1 MTQHKKAEEAKPDQ
15 KKRRQVE
22 RTAIGD
28 QTDDLA
34 RGTCIGDYPLAA
46 SGAGSVCGQIA
57 GISNRQLQSAQ
68 RFALV
73 THIGQLH
80 GNQHLQRIVAS
91 VGLTSSTAPY
101 QPKNSGERRSG
112 NKVAT
117 RSTNLQRLAVPGLPA
132 RWVRQAEA
140 NLTGDP
146 QAAVNAVVQGLVGR
160 GQVNTAYLDGGRV
173 TYVSDRSRMP
183 RGHYGHTSLTP
194 GSGHP
199 RPCRVVVGPDALRS
213 VGLLY
218 TTIMH
223 EYQHVLQFRQNRG
236 GAGES
241 VDEVEAR
248 LWEIEH
254 LQDSGLWRD
263 VQYMAVL
270 PGQLQHWW
278 NQLTTTQQAPLR
290 ARHRRALATIQE
302 MNRRRLEEQFRQ
314 QTGRG
319 SPAARTIQRED
330 AGSPDAGTTRGPRDA
345 GPAAGVPAPARGPT
359 PSEPQLAR
367 PTFTAGRFESYAP
380 RFDAV
385 YTPVGPVPSEGTFE
399 VILKVHIAYRD
410 FSRALMRRERRY
422 RRHRFTREQL
432 RDFAWSESEKRTFAS
447 GFQTSVQTAW
457 GGKHIL
463 HLNDPTFSEY
473 RARVQVRV
481 DIVRD
486 RNQAH
491 TKITAQ
497 KIPRGAPR
505 FRSFVRG
512 DEAVLDIRDVTEPTT
527 STDASVHYVRQVG
540 PFGFDS
546 AELTSEIEGQ
556 LRSIESDLR
565 PLQSPTDRS
574 RLLGGDWY
582 VDFTGRASARGS
594 RAYNERLGL
603 RRAQAVEQ
611 RMYTDMGY
619 PRVTQPRSTSRG
631 EEHASR
637 DERFQRVD
645 IKVWSFRRAFE
656 EPSRSITQNV
666 AAHEAGH
673 MFGLG
678 DEYVEEEPPRDVE
691 PKFMGDRP
699 SHYGDVQA
707 LMGTE
712 AANDLLVQDS
722 GSIMSQGGEVRRG
735 HYVYF
740 LQRINQLTGRRWT
753 VE

>member
-1 MTQHKKAEEAKPDQ
+1 MTVHRKAEEAKPEQ
-15 KKRRQVE
+15 KKRQRVE
-22 RTAIGD
+22 PAGLGD
-28 QTDDLA
+28 FADDLA
-34 RGTCIGDYPLAA
+34 RGISVSGYPLAMT
-46 SGAGSVCGQIA
+46 GDDSVRGQAAQI
-57 GISNRQLQSAQ
+57 NDHRLQSAQ
-68 RFALV
+68 RFALAAR
-73 THIGQLH
+73 IGRLH
-80 GNQHLQRIVAS
+80 GNQHLQRVVAS
-91 VGLTSSTAPY
+91 VWHADKAAPC
-101 QPKNSGERRSG
+101 QPKNGNGRRPVTDASHPPRM
-112 NKVAT
+112 V
-117 RSTNLQRLAVPGLPA
+117 QCLAVPGLPA
-132 RWVRQAEA
+132 RWVRQAET
-140 NLTGDP
+140 NLTSDP
-146 QAAVNAVVQGLVGR
+146 QAAVNAVVQGLVEE
-160 GQVNTAYLDGGRV
+160 GQVNTSYLAGGRV

-194 GSGHP
+194 GTGHP
-199 RPCRVVVGPDALRS
+199 RPCRVIVGPDAMRN
-213 VGLLY
+213 VGLLF

-223 EYQHVLQFRQNRG
+223 EYQHVLQFRQNRA
-236 GAGES
+236 GAGEA

-248 LWEIEH
+248 LWEVEH

-278 NQLTTTQQAPLR
+278 TQLTTTQQVHLR
-290 ARHRRALATIQE
+290 ARYRRAQATIRE
-302 MNRRRLEEQFRQ
+302 MNQRRLEEQFRQ
-314 QTGRG
+314 QTGGG
-319 SPAARTIQRED
+319 SAAARTVQRED
-330 AGSPDAGTTRGPRDA
+330 AGTPDAGVTRGPRDA
-345 GPAAGVPAPARGPT
+345 GPAAGVPTPARGPA
-359 PSEPQLAR
+359 PSEPQPAR
-367 PTFTAGRFESYAP
+367 PTFTSGRYLSYAP

-432 RDFAWSESEKRTFAS
+432 RDFVWSESEKRAFAS
-447 GFQTSVQTAW
+447 GFQSSVQNAW
-457 GGKHIL
+457 SGKHIL
-463 HLNDPTFSEY
+463 HLNDPAFAEY

-497 KIPRGAPR
+497 KIPRGVPR
-505 FRSFVRG
+505 FRSYVRG

-527 STDASVHYVRQVG
+527 STDTSVHYVRQVG

-546 AELTSEIEGQ
+546 AELTPEIEGQ
-556 LRSIESDLR
+556 LRTIEGDLR

-582 VDFTGRASARGS
+582 VDFTGRASARGN

-631 EEHASR
+631 EEHAST

-656 EPSRSITQNV
+656 EPTQTVTQNV

-691 PKFMGDRP
+691 PKFLGDRP

-740 LQRINQLTGRRWT
+740 LQRINQLTSKRWT